1 MSEGA
6 PVTVIMAA
14 PRLDTVLQGMYP
26 PLAGDPGRYQ
36 VVGLAT
42 EWGDLKGKI
51 QALKPEALLI
61 QGEVAPSPDDLV
73 ALLKSFPGVAV
84 VVLMPSSAA
93 AEGLVR
99 AAPSVR
105 DVFVSQAPSWPEVA
119 ARLYQAAVSERAL
132 RAQAAP
138 LPAFS
143 QVGGIAG
150 PSVPVGLRVFAVAAR
165 KGGVGKSTFA
175 ANFAYALARRG
186 ISTLLI
192 GFDRPDDLGVFLHLP
207 PYPNQ
212 SLFYENPTLEALRA
226 GCQKKDAL
234 DVLLCLQDD
243 VAAEAIARR
252 DANDRG
258 SIRSLVMTAAMG
270 GWAALVL
277 DLPPDISSEWALQ
290 PLLVANTVL
299 LIAQPTLADAN
310 KMLQAYQ
317 LLTRRLT
324 AEHAIP
330 RENIFIVL
338 NMVTKDDNVSPAVFT
353 RMLQEASGDSVP
365 PVIAVIPFDPAVR
378 AAENLGELPLLK
390 SDPFRKGVEG
400 VVDVFYRGVTPS
412 GDRKKSSWRK

>member
-1 MSEGA
+1 
-6 PVTVIMAA
+6 
-14 PRLDTVLQGMYP
+14 
-26 PLAGDPGRYQ
+26 
-36 VVGLAT
+36 
-42 EWGDLKGKI
+42 
-51 QALKPEALLI
+51 
-61 QGEVAPSPDDLV
+61 
-73 ALLKSFPGVAV
+73 
-84 VVLMPSSAA
+84 
-93 AEGLVR
+93 VR

-105 DVFVSQAPSWPEVA
+105 DVFVAPAPSWPEVA
-119 ARLYQAAVSERAL
+119 QRLYQAAVSERAL

-243 VAAEAIARR
+243 VAAEAIERR
-252 DANDRG
+252 DASDRG

-277 DLPPDISSEWALQ
+277 DLPPGISSEWALQ

-338 NMVTKDDNVSPAVFT
+338 NMVTREDNITPAGFT
-353 RMLQEASGDSVP
+353 RMLREVSGDSVP

-390 SDPFRKGVEG
+390 SDSFREGVEG
-400 VVDVFYRGVTPS
+400 VVNFFYRGITPEG